1 MGALRLHQGGRVNNL
16 WDKAMSGFFKFSWA
30 LILTAEAVVAQT
42 RQVSADAAPE
52 AICGYGKRFV
62 SVNPGQQRPGV
73 SVEML
78 AGEMA
83 VNQNVP
89 LRFRVYQ
96 TPGDVP
102 LDDLQIEHE
111 KLMHVIGVRD
121 DLSEFFHIHP
131 QRTASG
137 MWQVIHA
144 FTNGGRY
151 QIWSDIKRR
160 GTVYSFA
167 QPPVVV
173 AGKLQP
179 SAPAVIPKLRDT
191 KDGYEIALEGAHELR
206 VGKTNLLQIVV
217 RNPSGAQVRMDF
229 FLGALMHLVLVK
241 DDLSVYLHGHAE
253 NHDKSQATIYFK
265 EMFPQPG
272 NYKLFAQFRPAKSK
286 MPLDEAI
293 LAEFWVKVANAN

>member
-1 MGALRLHQGGRVNNL
+1 MRQRRSRNSLSEKGMSKLFEFLLALTLSS
-16 WDKAMSGFFKFSWA
+16 AA
-30 LILTAEAVVAQT
+30 IAAEQPK
-42 RQVSADAAPE
+42 SYPDASPE
-52 AICGYGKRFV
+52 AICGYGTRFV
-62 SVNPGQQRPGV
+62 PVRAGKPLSGL

-83 VNQNVP
+83 VNQTAP
-89 LRFRVYQ
+89 LRFRIFQ
-96 TPGDVP
+96 SPSDVP
-102 LDDLQIEHE
+102 VDDLQVEHE

-121 DLSEFFHIHP
+121 DLDEFFHIHP
-131 QRTASG
+131 RRIAPG
-137 MWQVIHA
+137 MWQVIHT

-151 QIWSDIKRR
+151 RIWSDIKRR

-167 QPPVVV
+167 QTPIVV

-179 SAPAVIPKLRDT
+179 STAPVIPKLRDT
-191 KDGYEIALEGAHELR
+191 KSGYEIALEGADELR

-217 RNPSGAQVRMDF
+217 RNSSGGQVGMDF

-253 NHDKSQATIYFK
+253 NHDKSQPTIYFK
-265 EMFPQPG
+265 EMFPAPG

-286 MPLDEAI
+286 MPPDEAI
-293 LAEFWVKVANAN
+293 LAEFWVKVANQD

>member
-1 MGALRLHQGGRVNNL
+1 MNRLFDYFL
-16 WDKAMSGFFKFSWA
+16 A
-30 LILTAEAVVAQT
+30 LILSSTAVAAQ
-42 RQVSADAAPE
+42 QVKASADLSPE
-52 AICGYGKRFV
+52 AICGYGKRLV
-62 SVNPGQQRPGV
+62 AVKVGQPRSGL
-73 SVEML
+73 SAEML
-78 AGEMA
+78 AGEMS
-83 VNQNVP
+83 VNQPVP

-96 TPGDVP
+96 SPGDMPV
-102 LDDLQIEHE
+102 DDLQVEHE

-131 QRTASG
+131 QRFSSG
-137 MWQVIHA
+137 MWQVIHT

-167 QPPVVV
+167 QVPVVV

-179 SAPAVIPKLRDT
+179 GALPVIPKFRDT
-191 KDGYEIALEGAHELR
+191 RDGYEISLEGAEELR
-206 VGKTNLLQIVV
+206 VGKTNSLQIVV
-217 RNPSGAQVRMDF
+217 RNSSGAPVRMDF

-241 DDLSVYLHGHAE
+241 EDLSVYLHGHAE
-253 NHDKSQATIYFK
+253 NHDKSQVTIYFK
-265 EMFPQPG
+265 EMFPLPG

-286 MPLDEAI
+286 LPMDEAI